1 MFEKHAAIFLY
12 AASPVHLGA
21 GQAVGVIDNP
31 IQRERHTG
39 HPCFAGSG
47 IKGAVR
53 HGFEA
58 IGGDPKLIDRL
69 FGPDA
74 GSSELHAGA
83 VSFGDAQLV
92 ALPIRS
98 LKGGYVYATCP
109 QAISRA
115 RRLLGL
121 IRVPASWPDLPEVGE
136 GQCLVANPGLL
147 AERQIDG
154 QKALVL
160 HLEAFE
166 YTASVPPNL
175 PRLSEDLATRAL
187 PDDNGYAFFRDKLKT
202 DLVVLSDTDF
212 AYFAENAML
221 VEPHVRIDP
230 DTGTAD
236 GSGLFYTEN
245 LPPESLLVAP
255 LLASQTRT
263 GKKEDW
269 DDAAGVM
276 LKIKNVIDGK
286 LLQIGGD
293 ATTGRGLVVAKVVEG
308 KDEPCQR
315 QAPSDAGTTTRP
327 RRLGKMCQL
336 HQGACQIRQR
346 TAGAHHEFR
355 PHAGAGVLP

>member
-1 MFEKHAAIFLY
+1 MFEKHAAVFLY
-12 AASPVHLGA
+12 AVSPVHMGA

-58 IGGDPKLIDRL
+58 LGGDKSLMDRL

-74 GSSELHAGA
+74 GSGDLHAGA

-92 ALPIRS
+92 ALPVRS

-115 RRLLGL
+115 QRLLGL
-121 IRVPASWPDLPEVGE
+121 IGAKADWAVPTVAE
-136 GQCLVANPGLL
+136 GQCLLANPGLL
-147 AERQIDG
+147 SGD
-154 QKALVL
+154 KL

-166 YTASVPPNL
+166 YTAQEKDSAAVKTIG
-175 PRLSEDLATRAL
+175 EDLTTRAL
-187 PDDNGYAFFRDKLKT
+187 PEGSVYDFFRNKLKT
-202 DLVVLSDTDF
+202 DLIVLSDTDF

-221 VEPHVRIDP
+221 VEPHVRIDER
-230 DTGTAD
+230 TGTASD
-236 GSGLFYTEN
+236 GGLFYTEN

-255 LLASQTRT
+255 MLASQTRT
-263 GKKEDW
+263 GRK
-269 DDAAGVM
+269 DDHAPAEVVM
-276 LKIKNVIDGK
+276 SQIKAVIHGK

-293 ATTGRGLVVAKVVEG
+293 VTTGRGLVVAQVVEG
-308 KDEPCQR
+308 
-315 QAPSDAGTTTRP
+315 
-327 RRLGKMCQL
+327 
-336 HQGACQIRQR
+336 
-346 TAGAHHEFR
+346 
-355 PHAGAGVLP
+355 